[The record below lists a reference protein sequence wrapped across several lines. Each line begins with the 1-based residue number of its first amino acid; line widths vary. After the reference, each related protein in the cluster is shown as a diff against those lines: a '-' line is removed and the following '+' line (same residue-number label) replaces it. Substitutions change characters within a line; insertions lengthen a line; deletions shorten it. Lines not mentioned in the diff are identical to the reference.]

1 MIGTLIHSGIAVH
14 FPRPALILGA
24 ALLSATFAV
33 ADNQTTQAAKTP
45 PLSSATRVTIIRS
58 MDAEL
63 AFARQMFPMGEKGL
77 TLTADGKIT
86 PEADEMARLLA
97 TNGPAARPGDRV
109 RITNI
114 DFKGN
119 TIRFEI
125 NGGPKKK
132 QKWYQHIQVG
142 GSGGMVTPGAPSS
155 NVNPRG
161 SVLILAFKNYI
172 PDLTVDQLK
181 KMLAPVLD
189 FRSLSATEAYLDTI
203 PPKAKQAIKEHRVLV
218 GMDRNMV
225 QIALGMPPKK
235 YRDKDEQG
243 KEYEEWIY
251 GEPPQEVQFVRFIG
265 NEVARL
271 EIMQVNGEKV
281 LRTQKEIEL
290 KGPETVAKK
299 EEASSK
305 PMKRPSLK
313 RPGEEDDP
321 TVPTVQQGPA
331 TVPDVDPDQK
341 DPTMGPR
348 TTTGPMT
355 RQPPQP
361 PPDTTTPS
369 PQ

>member
-1 MIGTLIHSGIAVH
+1 M
-14 FPRPALILGA
+14 
-24 ALLSATFAV
+24 
-33 ADNQTTQAAKTP
+33 ADNPTTQSAKAS
-45 PLSSATRVTIIRS
+45 PLSNATRVTIIRS

-63 AFARQMFPMGEKGL
+63 AYARQMFPMGEKGL
-77 TLTADGKIT
+77 TLTTDGKLT
-86 PEADEMARLLA
+86 PGPDEMARLLA
-97 TNGPAARPGDRV
+97 TFGPAAKPGDRV
-109 RITNI
+109 RITDI
-114 DFKGN
+114 VFKGN

-142 GSGGMVTPGAPSS
+142 GMGGTVTPGVPDT

-161 SVLILAFKNYI
+161 SVLVLAFKNYI
-172 PDLTVDQLK
+172 PELTVDELK
-181 KMLAPVLD
+181 KMLTPVLD

-225 QIALGMPPKK
+225 NIALGAPPKK
-235 YRDKDEQG
+235 YRDKDERG
-243 KEYEEWIY
+243 KDYEEWIY

-265 NEVARL
+265 NEVVRL
-271 EIMQVNGEKV
+271 EIMQVSGQKV

-305 PMKRPSLK
+305 PMKRPTLK

-321 TVPTVQQGPA
+321 AVAPRAQVPG
-331 TVPDVDPDQK
+331 TVPDVDPNEK
-341 DPTMGPR
+341 DPTLGPGR
-348 TTTGPMT
+348 GAPPVSK
-355 RQPPQP
+355 QPPQQAPP
-361 PPDTTTPS
+361 PPDAS